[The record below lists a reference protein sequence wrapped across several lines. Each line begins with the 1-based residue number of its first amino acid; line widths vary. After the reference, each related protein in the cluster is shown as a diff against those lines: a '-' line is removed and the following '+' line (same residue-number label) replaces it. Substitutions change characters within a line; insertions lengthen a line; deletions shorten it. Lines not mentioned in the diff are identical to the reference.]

1 MLAGTIGERN
11 LWSYGA
17 LERAAQYISMRLTAS
32 GYTPRRQTYE
42 LAKLP
47 LSNVEAV
54 LEGTARAAEIVVVG
68 AHYDTVVGCPGA
80 NDNATGVAAVLE
92 LAQRF
97 SGRPQP
103 RTIRFVAFVN
113 EEPPFFQTAHM
124 GSAVYANAARSR
136 GDRVAGMLSLE
147 TMGYYSEEKGSQ
159 RYPAPMAALYPDVG
173 NFIGFVANIGSARLL
188 WRARRAFKRRTSF
201 PLQSAAVPA
210 AIPGVGWS
218 DHWAFWQAG
227 YPAMMV
233 TDTAPFRYPGT
244 TPPTTRPTSSTA
256 TGSRMSSMGSKRVI
270 EAIGANPQIAHS
282 LFESF
287 RCPGSCVLILAHG
300 SSSSVA
306 QPRVGDSL
314 RDSGLG
320 GFSENSGVFVSR
332 TRFDL
337 WSGRT
342 RDLRIALLVERDVD
356 HQFTGE
362 RFEPAAQPLGRHR
375 RRQPQLGTRAEQL
388 LAGHRRAGTPVSSS
402 SMFTWFC
409 ASTSRCRG

>member
-17 LERAAQYISMRLTAS
+17 LERAAQYISTQLTTS
-32 GYTPRRQTYE
+32 GYTARRQTFD

-54 LEGTARAAEIVVVG
+54 LEGTARAAEIVIIG
-68 AHYDTVVGCPGA
+68 AHYDTVAGCPGA
-80 NDNATGVAAVLE
+80 NDNASGVAAVLE

-97 SGRPQP
+97 SGQSQP

-159 RYPAPMAALYPDVG
+159 RYPAAIAGLYPDVG
-173 NFIGFVANIGSARLL
+173 NFIGFVSNLASVRLL
-188 WRARRAFKRRTSF
+188 LRARRAFRRRTSF

-233 TDTAPFRYPGT
+233 TDTAPFRYPWYHT
-244 TPPTTRPTSSTA
+244 AEDTPDKLDYDR
-256 TGSRMSSMGSKRVI
+256 
-270 EAIGANPQIAHS
+270 
-282 LFESF
+282 
-287 RCPGSCVLILAHG
+287 LAH
-300 SSSSVA
+300 V
-306 QPRVGDSL
+306 VD
-314 RDSGLG
+314 GLEAVVE
-320 GFSENSGVFVSR
+320 S
-332 TRFDL
+332 
-337 WSGRT
+337 
-342 RDLRIALLVERDVD
+342 IAVPNR
-356 HQFTGE
+356 
-362 RFEPAAQPLGRHR
+362 
-375 RRQPQLGTRAEQL
+375 
-388 LAGHRRAGTPVSSS
+388 
-402 SMFTWFC
+402 
-409 ASTSRCRG
+409 

>member
-17 LERAAQYISMRLTAS
+17 LERAAQYISTQLTTS
-32 GYTPRRQTYE
+32 GYTARRQTFD

-54 LEGTARAAEIVVVG
+54 LEGTTRAAEIVIIG
-68 AHYDTVVGCPGA
+68 AHYDTVAGCPGA
-80 NDNATGVAAVLE
+80 NDNASGVAAVLE

-97 SGRPQP
+97 SGQSQP

-147 TMGYYSEEKGSQ
+147 SLGYYSEEKGSQ
-159 RYPAPMAALYPDVG
+159 RYPAAIAGLYPDVG
-173 NFIGFVANIGSARLL
+173 NFIGFVSNLASVRLL
-188 WRARRAFKRRTSF
+188 LRARRAFRRRTSF

-233 TDTAPFRYPGT
+233 TDTAPFRYPWYHT
-244 TPPTTRPTSSTA
+244 ADDTPDKLDYDRLA
-256 TGSRMSSMGSKRVI
+256 HVIDGLEAVI
-270 EAIGANPQIAHS
+270 ESIAVPN
-282 LFESF
+282 
-287 RCPGSCVLILAHG
+287 R
-300 SSSSVA
+300 
-306 QPRVGDSL
+306 
-314 RDSGLG
+314 
-320 GFSENSGVFVSR
+320 
-332 TRFDL
+332 
-337 WSGRT
+337 
-342 RDLRIALLVERDVD
+342 
-356 HQFTGE
+356 
-362 RFEPAAQPLGRHR
+362 
-375 RRQPQLGTRAEQL
+375 
-388 LAGHRRAGTPVSSS
+388 
-402 SMFTWFC
+402 
-409 ASTSRCRG
+409 